1 MLKKT
6 LIFILI
12 AFLLLAT
19 YGYFGKQPEEIS
31 PDTMSAQLL
40 RSGSFP
46 VKVDRF
52 DLVDTSRAIQ
62 ANGDYAGAAQRMLE
76 VLVWTP
82 EVKPIEPKPLAV
94 YSHGFM
100 SIAKGGTYLAEH
112 LAANGYTVVAA
123 NYPLTKFGAP
133 GGPNPADVVNQP
145 ADVSFIIDKFLE
157 FNQDSNSA
165 YFGRI
170 DAKRIAAL
178 GLSLGGL
185 TTTLAAY
192 HREMRDKRIKAAISI
207 AGPSYLFSKRF
218 FRTRTIPFM
227 MIASPEDAIISYQE
241 NAVDITERVR
251 NSTLVTVAN
260 ASHAGFSD
268 IAKWFRWFENPDSLA
283 CKQLLENPNLD
294 TDASWGALLGT
305 EKSGV
310 LDIEMPALCAM
321 QPLPKTVNPIRQH
334 QITTIAT
341 VSFLNCQFEKNKIEA
356 QRNCDFLHSRFA
368 DEIDEVSVTR

>member
-1 MLKKT
+1 MFKKT
-6 LIFILI
+6 LMVIVVAL
-12 AFLLLAT
+12 FLLAM
-19 YGYFGKQPEEIS
+19 YGYFGKQPKEIS

-46 VKVDRF
+46 VRLDRLE
-52 DLVDTSRAIQ
+52 LVDTSRTIQ
-62 ANGDYAGAAQRMLE
+62 ANGDYAGAAQRRFE

-94 YSHGFM
+94 YSHGFN
-100 SIAKGGTYLAEH
+100 SIAKGGAYLANH

-133 GGPNPADVVNQP
+133 GGSNPADVVNQP

-157 FNQDSNSA
+157 FNQDSTSD

-227 MIASPEDAIISYQE
+227 MIASPQDVIISYQE
-241 NAVDITERVR
+241 NAADITERVR
-251 NSTLVTVAN
+251 NSILVTVAN
-260 ASHAGFSD
+260 ASHVGFSD
-268 IAKWFRWFENPDSLA
+268 IARWFRWFENPDSIA
-283 CKQLLENPNLD
+283 CKRLLSNPNLD
-294 TDASWGALLGT
+294 TTASLGALLGT
-305 EKSGV
+305 EKIGV
-310 LDIEMPALCAM
+310 LDIEMPPLCTT

-334 QITTIAT
+334 QITTIAAA
-341 VSFLNCQFEKNKIEA
+341 SFLNCQFEKNKIEA
-356 QRNCDFLHSRFA
+356 QRNCAFLHSRFA
-368 DEIDEVSVTR
+368 DEIDEVTVTR